1 MKVLLYRLFW
11 LCLYRGVDLTSW
23 AFWRL
28 LFVGIK
34 LRGVPNIFVHLHIY
48 MLSFHY
54 RGVRKTSCTGNAAAL
69 NNICKK
75 RQTPTAI

>member
-1 MKVLLYRLFW
+1 M
-11 LCLYRGVDLTSW
+11 
-23 AFWRL
+23 
-28 LFVGIK
+28 GIK
-34 LRGVPNIFVHLHIY
+34 LRGVSNIFVHLHIY
-48 MLSFHY
+48 ILSFHY